1 MRAKI
6 PYLLSALLGLG
17 FIFSSLTKLIGICSF
32 ARTLE
37 EFFPLLGMDC
47 LQGFGLL
54 MAVLICLGEFC
65 LGLLALHPRMTRIMA
80 WVFPI
85 VMGIFTWI
93 TWQNMTA
100 LYQVE
105 SCGCFGEVIHLTP
118 AESFWKN
125 VILLALS
132 IGLAISVLVNLKYN
146 PLNHRKEVI
155 GKEKE

>member
-1 MRAKI
+1 MRARI
-6 PYLLSALLGLG
+6 PYLLSVLLGLI
-17 FIFSSLTKLIGICSF
+17 FISSSVAKLIGLRSF
-32 ARTLE
+32 SRTLE

-93 TWQNMTA
+93 TWQNMTS
-100 LYQVE
+100 LYSVE

-132 IGLAISVLVNLKYN
+132 IGLAVSLIVDLMCN
-146 PLNHRKEVI
+146 PLKKEVF
-155 GKEKE
+155 GKK